1 MSNLILT
8 ILFGYLGT
16 YSFSKKQNKLGFVYL
31 FTCGLFGIGWIYDI
45 YLAYLDYKKS
55 QKHFTD
61 STHQK
66 QSQENFIEKNNT
78 DTHIVS
84 QTEETSHNIENG
96 SKTVKKDEFCKNGN
110 EVDLD
115 DALETIKTYNENL
128 KNIIYD
134 KTILLTHTNTEGR
147 QRIIKKL
154 VNDNS
159 IEKSNDGILLG
170 CNRDIED
177 GEMISGKKCINVVVI
192 NARGYKDIVG
202 YIPDNLIEELHTTV
216 AESYGYSV
224 DLYANQDDDL
234 YTLKARIKFYSDP
247 KKNATRTNVSNFIK

>member
-1 MSNLILT
+1 M
-8 ILFGYLGT
+8 
-16 YSFSKKQNKLGFVYL
+16 
-31 FTCGLFGIGWIYDI
+31 
-45 YLAYLDYKKS
+45 
-55 QKHFTD
+55 
-61 STHQK
+61 
-66 QSQENFIEKNNT
+66 
-78 DTHIVS
+78 
-84 QTEETSHNIENG
+84 
-96 SKTVKKDEFCKNGN
+96 
-110 EVDLD
+110 
-115 DALETIKTYNENL
+115 
-128 KNIIYD
+128 
-134 KTILLTHTNTEGR
+134 
-147 QRIIKKL
+147 